1 MPEELE
7 NIDGLKTPKING
19 ILDAFNA
26 QNTPKTNTNLDI
38 ENPYELGD
46 LLMILLLDLN
56 KNIHQVILI
65 ILLMKV

>member
-1 MPEELE
+1 MPNE
-7 NIDGLKTPKING
+7 ING

-38 ENPYELGD
+38 ENPYELGGPIND
-46 LLMILLLDLN
+46 PTSDLN
-56 KNIHQVILI
+56 KNTHQVILI